1 MLNVDI
7 EIIIFYKFYYETE
20 LCRSATK
27 LKTANV
33 VVPTTSPSKSKLYIR
48 DNIIR
53 KKFRQFQMNILFEYL
68 AESRKS

>member
-27 LKTANV
+27 LKTASV

-48 DNIIR
+48 DT
-53 KKFRQFQMNILFEYL
+53 LFVRN
-68 AESRKS
+68 SDNFK